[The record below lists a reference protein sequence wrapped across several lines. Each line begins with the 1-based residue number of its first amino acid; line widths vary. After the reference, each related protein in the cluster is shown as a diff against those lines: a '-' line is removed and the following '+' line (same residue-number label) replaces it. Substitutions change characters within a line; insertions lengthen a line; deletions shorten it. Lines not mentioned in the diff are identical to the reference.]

1 MKTKEYSNSN
11 YSQASKSADEQY
23 ELGVR
28 YVTGKGVA
36 RDYKKAAK
44 IFEPLA
50 QAGDERAQWELGRI
64 LCFPSDITGLQ
75 RDFKRAAKL
84 FEQSAAKGHPGGQ
97 RDYGIMLYF
106 GDGVKRDRKH
116 AVELLEPLAQEGF
129 DEAMYFAGLCY
140 YHGGDGLARDMEK
153 AIKYLEDA
161 AKKGHPE
168 AEEMLKE
175 ISKEEGEKKMFD
187 NNDLQKLKK
196 QNDKKLRE
204 KNAQEKK
211 DNEERKKIERCN
223 KALGYALSEIYNAGP
238 EVAKIINDNGLK
250 MPLTRKKGLF
260 NVKAVELFEFVVN
273 EDFTVPIGGGSVLH
287 LLLAENGNCYGEW
300 EYGRWGYGGHS
311 YSKLFKAPDPYALT
325 KNFISSTNRH
335 KCRNSLEGMC
345 FKLTEHVEGGN
356 GGYSKYY
363 SISEPY
369 SKDRIKANV
378 KDYLMNLISKLM

>member
-1 MKTKEYSNSN
+1 MD
-11 YSQASKSADEQY
+11 Q
-23 ELGVR
+23 L
-28 YVTGKGVA
+28 
-36 RDYKKAAK
+36 
-44 IFEPLA
+44 
-50 QAGDERAQWELGRI
+50 
-64 LCFPSDITGLQ
+64 
-75 RDFKRAAKL
+75 
-84 FEQSAAKGHPGGQ
+84 
-97 RDYGIMLYF
+97 
-106 GDGVKRDRKH
+106 
-116 AVELLEPLAQEGF
+116 
-129 DEAMYFAGLCY
+129 
-140 YHGGDGLARDMEK
+140 
-153 AIKYLEDA
+153 
-161 AKKGHPE
+161 GHPE

-273 EDFTVPIGGGSVLH
+273 EDFTVPIGGRSVLH